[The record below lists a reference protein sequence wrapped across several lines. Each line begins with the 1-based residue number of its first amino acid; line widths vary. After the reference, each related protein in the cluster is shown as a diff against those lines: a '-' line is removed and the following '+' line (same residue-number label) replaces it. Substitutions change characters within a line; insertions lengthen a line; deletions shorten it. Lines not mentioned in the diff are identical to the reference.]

1 MDLVH
6 VIEKNYLSVNGEYKP
21 MDWAH
26 VAQYFAIDV
35 LSDVAFSKPL
45 EYLKNNADIRGY
57 IKTVRQYMPV
67 LELQS
72 NFPLI
77 NTVLGNSD
85 LKKITAPAAT
95 DTFGLGKMMGLA
107 KEVVNERFGADAK
120 VKNDMLGSFVKHMV

>member
-1 MDLVH
+1 MKYAGKDNPDLESSIGKRIMDLVH

-26 VAQYFAIDV
+26 VAQYSAIDV

-45 EYLKNNADIRGY
+45 EYLKSNVDIHGY

-72 NFPLI
+72 NFP
-77 NTVLGNSD
+77 
-85 LKKITAPAAT
+85 
-95 DTFGLGKMMGLA
+95 
-107 KEVVNERFGADAK
+107 
-120 VKNDMLGSFVKHMV
+120 